1 MKFTSSIF
9 FIFVFTI
16 SIFSQELKLENKQ
29 SLDRI
34 VAVVGNEIILSSE
47 IDAQLARMIQ
57 QDNSIDFYDKDK
69 RKEILNALIDEKLL
83 IQKAEKDSV
92 QVSDQEID
100 QRWDQL
106 LTMWKSQYGSVAR
119 VEQLFG
125 KTLSRIKLDFR
136 DQIKNQ
142 ILTQKLNYTKFGDL
156 SVTNNEVKDFY
167 EKFKDSLK
175 YLPDQYE
182 VSHIIINVKIDNSS
196 KDKALSLAKSIR
208 DSILKGVSFEELA
221 KDNSDDETTKNDGG
235 SLGWVKKGL
244 LFPDFEKAAFALT
257 TGETSLPIETP
268 FGYHIIQTLE
278 KKPDQVKTRHIL
290 IKFNRS
296 NNNQEQIVDLL
307 KSIKNDVSE
316 KKKTFEECAKEYSED
331 ENTKGFGGV
340 IGKVTLQDLPT
351 QIQSQIK
358 DMKEGDISDPIAYGS
373 DPNKPA
379 FQIFYFKK
387 FYPQHKMN
395 FEEDYESIEIIAKNY
410 KQRELVQN
418 WILELRKEL
427 HWEVID

>member
-331 ENTKGFGGV
+331 ENTK
-340 IGKVTLQDLPT
+340 DL
-351 QIQSQIK
+351 
-358 DMKEGDISDPIAYGS
+358 
-373 DPNKPA
+373 
-379 FQIFYFKK
+379 
-387 FYPQHKMN
+387 
-395 FEEDYESIEIIAKNY
+395 
-410 KQRELVQN
+410 V
-418 WILELRKEL
+418 
-427 HWEVID
+427 V